1 MYWIPFSVITYFLV
15 LKYETIT
22 FQPQVSYKK
31 YFCGM
36 HANFLCVDS
45 SHNDLMLVGMSK
57 YFFLCQWER
66 ETT

>member
-1 MYWIPFSVITYFLV
+1 M
-15 LKYETIT
+15 LKYETIPNK
-22 FQPQVSYKK
+22 PQVSYKK

-57 YFFLCQWER
+57 YLFLCQWER